1 MQQAKT
7 YFEQIAVETVK
18 KIATEPPE
26 SSAIEEDRVSLE
38 MQGKGTSSQEDL
50 RQLAQRIQEE
60 QDPRKM
66 IELVEQLIG
75 ALDDEKHLKP
85 PTPGDNH
92 FATHRSNQ
100 GE

>member
-1 MQQAKT
+1 MQEAKT

-26 SSAIEEDRVSLE
+26 NSAIEKDRVSFE
-38 MQGKGTSSQEDL
+38 MQDNGTTSQDW

-66 IELVEQLIG
+66 IELAQQLIT
-75 ALDDEKHLKP
+75 ALEDDKPLKP
-85 PTPGDNH
+85 PAQGDNH
-92 FATHRSNQ
+92 FAHSPKQ
-100 GE
+100 PG